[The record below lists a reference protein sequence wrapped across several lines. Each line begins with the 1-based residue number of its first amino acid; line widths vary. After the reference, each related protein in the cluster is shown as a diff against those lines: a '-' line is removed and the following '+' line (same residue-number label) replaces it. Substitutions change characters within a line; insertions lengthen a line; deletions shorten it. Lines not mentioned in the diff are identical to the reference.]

1 MVKEG
6 GRKKGGTGRVCWR
19 ELQGDSAVAAPGAM
33 PEDGRGSV
41 QGLQLSH
48 LLSSVAPE
56 FVKIWLRY
64 FVCQYT
70 TTHILA
76 IYGFGKCSAVPA
88 SERHNSP
95 GKPAAP

>member
-6 GRKKGGTGRVCWR
+6 GRKKGGTGCVWR
-19 ELQGDSAVAAPGAM
+19 ELQGDSSIAAAGAR
-33 PEDGRGSV
+33 PEDGRGWV

-48 LLSSVAPE
+48 LLSSFAPE

-76 IYGFGKCSAVPA
+76 IYSFGKCSAVPA